1 MLQSVSPKH
10 DLPLKPEGQAAKPE
24 RTGTWA
30 PFSIQAFRII
40 WICNLFANL
49 GTWAQSVAAAWV
61 VTDAHA
67 SPLMVAMI
75 QVAAALPLV
84 LLSILSGVIA
94 DNHDRR
100 KIMLWGLSF
109 EMTGAMF
116 ATLLAFLGYLDPVL
130 LIISILWISLGGS
143 VTIPAWQAAVNE
155 QVPARM
161 VSDAVLLNSVNYNV
175 ARAAGPAL
183 GGLLLSAV
191 GPAWVFLF
199 NSFCYMALIWAIW
212 QWRRD
217 VPKRS
222 LPPEGI
228 LEGVTAA
235 LRFTQYS
242 TVTRLVMMRSFAF
255 GLSASAVWALLPLLA
270 HRNPDG
276 DAAIYGYM
284 LGALGLGAILG
295 STQVSRLRQRIGSS
309 RLISLAGFTLA
320 LILLTLGL
328 VDNLWVLF
336 PVLILGGGCWIGALA
351 TYNSAVQILVPD
363 WIKARALALYQ
374 TALYGGL
381 ALGSFLW
388 GHLAETMTVHGALLA
403 AGCLLLASVILL
415 YNSRLPEMDAASIS
429 RAPASMPG
437 QPSFVFNTRR
447 GMVLVSIEYR
457 IPAERTRD
465 FVRAAQPLRR
475 LRLRN
480 GAERWSLFRDVSNPE
495 VWQELFLV
503 DNWIQHLRMLDRMT
517 LADKIVIDNVERRH
531 AVGADHRR
539 RPGLRPRGGLA
550 LGRGLGGGALPVL
563 LFLLAAGGLARRLEF
578 LRPLVGGL
586 QFLDVASFEVLLE
599 VAFDA
604 RHQVPVAMAD
614 QRDRQALGAG
624 ATGPADAVHVLVAA
638 ARHVEVD
645 HQVQAFDVQAACGD
659 VGGDEDLHR
668 ALLQA
673 LDGQLAVLLVLLA
686 MQDEDLVLV
695 GDQPPGQAIGGDPG
709 IGEDDGLGVGLVA
722 QQPLQQLFLVR
733 HVVGGDD
740 LLADVLVQLADLVQ
754 AQHLRL
760 AQHLGDHLVQ
770 SGAAV
775 GGGEQQGLALGRAG
789 IGQGQHVVGEAHV
802 EHAVGLV
809 QHQHLD
815 VLQRQ
820 VAGVAL
826 LEQAAG
832 GADDDL
838 RVLAQARA
846 LHLEVLAASDQAGLD
861 EGELGEA
868 LDFLEGLLGQ
878 LAGRQEDQRARQ
890 GARLVLGQQAVQQ
903 RQQEGRGLAAAGL
916 RRDPQ
921 VVPLQRLGNGRGLD
935 RRRLAEGQAFQCLQQ
950 AFVEGKLA
958 EQGKPRHCT

>member
-1 MLQSVSPKH
+1 MTAINGAQAPGGWTFPTSGTLIQGTHLMLQSVSPKH

-143 VTIPAWQAAVNE
+143 VTIPGLAGGGQRAGAGAHGQRRGAAQQRQLQRRPRRRPGPRRPAAERGGTGLGVPVQQLLLHGPDLGDLAVAARRAQA
-155 QVPARM
+155 QP
-161 VSDAVLLNSVNYNV
+161 
-175 ARAAGPAL
+175 AAGRHP
-183 GGLLLSAV
+183 
-191 GPAWVFLF
+191 
-199 NSFCYMALIWAIW
+199 
-212 QWRRD
+212 RR
-217 VPKRS
+217 RHR
-222 LPPEGI
+222 G
-228 LEGVTAA
+228 AA
-235 LRFTQYS
+235 LHPVLNRHPPGDDALL
-242 TVTRLVMMRSFAF
+242 RLRP
-255 GLSASAVWALLPLLA
+255 SASAVWALLPLLA

-517 LADKIVIDNVERRH
+517 LADKIVIDNVTALHAGDGPPQIRH
-531 AVGADHRR
+531 CVSYEASSYDT
-539 RPGLRPRGGLA
+539 
-550 LGRGLGGGALPVL
+550 
-563 LFLLAAGGLARRLEF
+563 
-578 LRPLVGGL
+578 PLVKSATPPAN
-586 QFLDVASFEVLLE
+586 DE
-599 VAFDA
+599 
-604 RHQVPVAMAD
+604 
-614 QRDRQALGAG
+614 AG
-624 ATGPADAVHVLVAA
+624 AT
-638 ARHVEVD
+638 
-645 HQVQAFDVQAACGD
+645 
-659 VGGDEDLHR
+659 
-668 ALLQA
+668 
-673 LDGQLAVLLVLLA
+673 
-686 MQDEDLVLV
+686 
-695 GDQPPGQAIGGDPG
+695 
-709 IGEDDGLGVGLVA
+709 
-722 QQPLQQLFLVR
+722 
-733 HVVGGDD
+733 
-740 LLADVLVQLADLVQ
+740 
-754 AQHLRL
+754 
-760 AQHLGDHLVQ
+760 
-770 SGAAV
+770 
-775 GGGEQQGLALGRAG
+775 AG
-789 IGQGQHVVGEAHV
+789 
-802 EHAVGLV
+802 
-809 QHQHLD
+809 
-815 VLQRQ
+815 
-820 VAGVAL
+820 
-826 LEQAAG
+826 
-832 GADDDL
+832 
-838 RVLAQARA
+838 
-846 LHLEVLAASDQAGLD
+846 S
-861 EGELGEA
+861 
-868 LDFLEGLLGQ
+868 
-878 LAGRQEDQRARQ
+878 
-890 GARLVLGQQAVQQ
+890 
-903 RQQEGRGLAAAGL
+903 
-916 RRDPQ
+916 
-921 VVPLQRLGNGRGLD
+921 
-935 RRRLAEGQAFQCLQQ
+935 
-950 AFVEGKLA
+950 
-958 EQGKPRHCT
+958 

>member
-388 GHLAETMTVHGALLA
+388 GHLHDRARRAAGRRLPAAGLGDPPVQLAPAGNGRRQYFPRAGEHARAAELRLQHAAGHGAGLHRIPDSRRAHPRLRSRRPA
-403 AGCLLLASVILL
+403 AA
-415 YNSRLPEMDAASIS
+415 PP
-429 RAPASMPG
+429 APA
-437 QPSFVFNTRR
+437 QRR
-447 GMVLVSIEYR
+447 GALVAVPRRE
-457 IPAERTRD
+457 
-465 FVRAAQPLRR
+465 QP
-475 LRLRN
+475 
-480 GAERWSLFRDVSNPE
+480 
-495 VWQELFLV
+495 
-503 DNWIQHLRMLDRMT
+503 
-517 LADKIVIDNVERRH
+517 
-531 AVGADHRR
+531 
-539 RPGLRPRGGLA
+539 GGLA
-550 LGRGLGGGALPVL
+550 GTVPGGQLDPAPAHARPHDPGRQDRHRQRHRPACRRRSAADPPLRELRGEQLRY
-563 LFLLAAGGLARRLEF
+563 AAGEERHAAGQRRGGRDGGE
-578 LRPLVGGL
+578 LR
-586 QFLDVASFEVLLE
+586 
-599 VAFDA
+599 
-604 RHQVPVAMAD
+604 
-614 QRDRQALGAG
+614 
-624 ATGPADAVHVLVAA
+624 TGP
-638 ARHVEVD
+638 
-645 HQVQAFDVQAACGD
+645 GS
-659 VGGDEDLHR
+659 
-668 ALLQA
+668 
-673 LDGQLAVLLVLLA
+673 
-686 MQDEDLVLV
+686 
-695 GDQPPGQAIGGDPG
+695 PPGRTAPAALSAI
-709 IGEDDGLGVGLVA
+709 
-722 QQPLQQLFLVR
+722 Q
-733 HVVGGDD
+733 
-740 LLADVLVQLADLVQ
+740 
-754 AQHLRL
+754 
-760 AQHLGDHLVQ
+760 
-770 SGAAV
+770 
-775 GGGEQQGLALGRAG
+775 
-789 IGQGQHVVGEAHV
+789 
-802 EHAVGLV
+802 
-809 QHQHLD
+809 
-815 VLQRQ
+815 
-820 VAGVAL
+820 
-826 LEQAAG
+826 
-832 GADDDL
+832 
-838 RVLAQARA
+838 
-846 LHLEVLAASDQAGLD
+846 
-861 EGELGEA
+861 
-868 LDFLEGLLGQ
+868 
-878 LAGRQEDQRARQ
+878 
-890 GARLVLGQQAVQQ
+890 
-903 RQQEGRGLAAAGL
+903 
-916 RRDPQ
+916 
-921 VVPLQRLGNGRGLD
+921 
-935 RRRLAEGQAFQCLQQ
+935 RRRG
-950 AFVEGKLA
+950 G
-958 EQGKPRHCT
+958 

>member
-309 RLISLAGFTLA
+309 RLVSLAGFTLA

-517 LADKIVIDNVERRH
+517 LADKIVIDNVTALHAGDGPPQIRH
-531 AVGADHRR
+531 CVSYEASSYDT
-539 RPGLRPRGGLA
+539 
-550 LGRGLGGGALPVL
+550 
-563 LFLLAAGGLARRLEF
+563 
-578 LRPLVGGL
+578 PLVKSATPPAN
-586 QFLDVASFEVLLE
+586 DE
-599 VAFDA
+599 
-604 RHQVPVAMAD
+604 
-614 QRDRQALGAG
+614 AG
-624 ATGPADAVHVLVAA
+624 AT
-638 ARHVEVD
+638 
-645 HQVQAFDVQAACGD
+645 
-659 VGGDEDLHR
+659 
-668 ALLQA
+668 
-673 LDGQLAVLLVLLA
+673 
-686 MQDEDLVLV
+686 
-695 GDQPPGQAIGGDPG
+695 
-709 IGEDDGLGVGLVA
+709 
-722 QQPLQQLFLVR
+722 
-733 HVVGGDD
+733 
-740 LLADVLVQLADLVQ
+740 
-754 AQHLRL
+754 
-760 AQHLGDHLVQ
+760 
-770 SGAAV
+770 
-775 GGGEQQGLALGRAG
+775 AG
-789 IGQGQHVVGEAHV
+789 
-802 EHAVGLV
+802 
-809 QHQHLD
+809 
-815 VLQRQ
+815 
-820 VAGVAL
+820 
-826 LEQAAG
+826 
-832 GADDDL
+832 
-838 RVLAQARA
+838 
-846 LHLEVLAASDQAGLD
+846 S
-861 EGELGEA
+861 
-868 LDFLEGLLGQ
+868 
-878 LAGRQEDQRARQ
+878 
-890 GARLVLGQQAVQQ
+890 
-903 RQQEGRGLAAAGL
+903 
-916 RRDPQ
+916 
-921 VVPLQRLGNGRGLD
+921 
-935 RRRLAEGQAFQCLQQ
+935 
-950 AFVEGKLA
+950 
-958 EQGKPRHCT
+958 

>member
-403 AGCLLLASVILL
+403 AGCLLLASVSLL
-415 YNSRLPEMDAASIS
+415 YNSR
-429 RAPASMPG
+429 
-437 QPSFVFNTRR
+437 
-447 GMVLVSIEYR
+447 
-457 IPAERTRD
+457 
-465 FVRAAQPLRR
+465 
-475 LRLRN
+475 
-480 GAERWSLFRDVSNPE
+480 
-495 VWQELFLV
+495 
-503 DNWIQHLRMLDRMT
+503 
-517 LADKIVIDNVERRH
+517 
-531 AVGADHRR
+531 
-539 RPGLRPRGGLA
+539 
-550 LGRGLGGGALPVL
+550 
-563 LFLLAAGGLARRLEF
+563 
-578 LRPLVGGL
+578 
-586 QFLDVASFEVLLE
+586 
-599 VAFDA
+599 
-604 RHQVPVAMAD
+604 
-614 QRDRQALGAG
+614 
-624 ATGPADAVHVLVAA
+624 
-638 ARHVEVD
+638 
-645 HQVQAFDVQAACGD
+645 
-659 VGGDEDLHR
+659 
-668 ALLQA
+668 
-673 LDGQLAVLLVLLA
+673 
-686 MQDEDLVLV
+686 
-695 GDQPPGQAIGGDPG
+695 
-709 IGEDDGLGVGLVA
+709 
-722 QQPLQQLFLVR
+722 
-733 HVVGGDD
+733 
-740 LLADVLVQLADLVQ
+740 
-754 AQHLRL
+754 
-760 AQHLGDHLVQ
+760 
-770 SGAAV
+770 
-775 GGGEQQGLALGRAG
+775 
-789 IGQGQHVVGEAHV
+789 
-802 EHAVGLV
+802 
-809 QHQHLD
+809 
-815 VLQRQ
+815 
-820 VAGVAL
+820 
-826 LEQAAG
+826 
-832 GADDDL
+832 
-838 RVLAQARA
+838 
-846 LHLEVLAASDQAGLD
+846 
-861 EGELGEA
+861 
-868 LDFLEGLLGQ
+868 
-878 LAGRQEDQRARQ
+878 
-890 GARLVLGQQAVQQ
+890 
-903 RQQEGRGLAAAGL
+903 
-916 RRDPQ
+916 
-921 VVPLQRLGNGRGLD
+921 
-935 RRRLAEGQAFQCLQQ
+935 
-950 AFVEGKLA
+950 
-958 EQGKPRHCT
+958 

>member
-1 MLQSVSPKH
+1 
-10 DLPLKPEGQAAKPE
+10 
-24 RTGTWA
+24 
-30 PFSIQAFRII
+30 
-40 WICNLFANL
+40 
-49 GTWAQSVAAAWV
+49 
-61 VTDAHA
+61 
-67 SPLMVAMI
+67 
-75 QVAAALPLV
+75 
-84 LLSILSGVIA
+84 
-94 DNHDRR
+94 
-100 KIMLWGLSF
+100 
-109 EMTGAMF
+109 
-116 ATLLAFLGYLDPVL
+116 
-130 LIISILWISLGGS
+130 
-143 VTIPAWQAAVNE
+143 
-155 QVPARM
+155 
-161 VSDAVLLNSVNYNV
+161 
-175 ARAAGPAL
+175 
-183 GGLLLSAV
+183 
-191 GPAWVFLF
+191 
-199 NSFCYMALIWAIW
+199 
-212 QWRRD
+212 
-217 VPKRS
+217 
-222 LPPEGI
+222 
-228 LEGVTAA
+228 
-235 LRFTQYS
+235 
-242 TVTRLVMMRSFAF
+242 
-255 GLSASAVWALLPLLA
+255 
-270 HRNPDG
+270 
-276 DAAIYGYM
+276 
-284 LGALGLGAILG
+284 
-295 STQVSRLRQRIGSS
+295 
-309 RLISLAGFTLA
+309 
-320 LILLTLGL
+320 
-328 VDNLWVLF
+328 
-336 PVLILGGGCWIGALA
+336 
-351 TYNSAVQILVPD
+351 
-363 WIKARALALYQ
+363 
-374 TALYGGL
+374 
-381 ALGSFLW
+381 
-388 GHLAETMTVHGALLA
+388 
-403 AGCLLLASVILL
+403 
-415 YNSRLPEMDAASIS
+415 
-429 RAPASMPG
+429 
-437 QPSFVFNTRR
+437 
-447 GMVLVSIEYR
+447 
-457 IPAERTRD
+457 
-465 FVRAAQPLRR
+465 
-475 LRLRN
+475 
-480 GAERWSLFRDVSNPE
+480 
-495 VWQELFLV
+495 
-503 DNWIQHLRMLDRMT
+503 
-517 LADKIVIDNVERRH
+517 
-531 AVGADHRR
+531 
-539 RPGLRPRGGLA
+539 
-550 LGRGLGGGALPVL
+550 
-563 LFLLAAGGLARRLEF
+563 
-578 LRPLVGGL
+578 
-586 QFLDVASFEVLLE
+586 
-599 VAFDA
+599 
-604 RHQVPVAMAD
+604 MAD

-770 SGAAV
+770 PGAAV

-789 IGQGQHVVGEAHV
+789 VGQGQHVVGEAHV

-958 EQGKPRHCT
+958 EQGRPRHCT

>member
-403 AGCLLLASVILL
+403 AGRLLLASVILL

-465 FVRAAQPLRR
+465 FR
-475 LRLRN
+475 
-480 GAERWSLFRDVSNPE
+480 S
-495 VWQELFLV
+495 
-503 DNWIQHLRMLDRMT
+503 
-517 LADKIVIDNVERRH
+517 
-531 AVGADHRR
+531 R
-539 RPGLRPRGGLA
+539 RPAAAPPAPAQRRGALVAVPRREQPGGLA
-550 LGRGLGGGALPVL
+550 GTVPGGQLDPAPAHARPHDPGRQDRHRQRHRPACRRRSAADPPLRELRGQQLRYAAGEECHAAGQRRGGRDGGELRTGPGSPLGRTAPAALSAIQRRRDHSAVGFLRLSGAMPSALTTADGPAFGRAAGLR
-563 LFLLAAGGLARRLEF
+563 LAAGLAAAPFLSCFFFLLPAACPTPEF

-604 RHQVPVAMAD
+604 RHQIPVAMAD

-624 ATGPADAVHVLVAA
+624 ATGAADAVHVLVAA
-638 ARHVEVD
+638 ARMSKLITRSRPSTSRPR
-645 HQVQAFDVQAACGD
+645 AATSVATRIFTAPCFRRSMAS
-659 VGGDEDLHR
+659 LR
-668 ALLQA
+668 SFWSFSPCRTKTLCW
-673 LDGQLAVLLVLLA
+673 LAISRPVRRSA
-686 MQDEDLVLV
+686 ETRVLV
-695 GDQPPGQAIGGDPG
+695 KTMA
-709 IGEDDGLGVGLVA
+709 LV
-722 QQPLQQLFLVR
+722 
-733 HVVGGDD
+733 
-740 LLADVLVQLADLVQ
+740 
-754 AQHLRL
+754 
-760 AQHLGDHLVQ
+760 
-770 SGAAV
+770 
-775 GGGEQQGLALGRAG
+775 
-789 IGQGQHVVGEAHV
+789 
-802 EHAVGLV
+802 
-809 QHQHLD
+809 
-815 VLQRQ
+815 
-820 VAGVAL
+820 
-826 LEQAAG
+826 
-832 GADDDL
+832 
-838 RVLAQARA
+838 
-846 LHLEVLAASDQAGLD
+846 
-861 EGELGEA
+861 
-868 LDFLEGLLGQ
+868 
-878 LAGRQEDQRARQ
+878 
-890 GARLVLGQQAVQQ
+890 
-903 RQQEGRGLAAAGL
+903 
-916 RRDPQ
+916 
-921 VVPLQRLGNGRGLD
+921 
-935 RRRLAEGQAFQCLQQ
+935 
-950 AFVEGKLA
+950 
-958 EQGKPRHCT
+958 

>member
-320 LILLTLGL
+320 L
-328 VDNLWVLF
+328 
-336 PVLILGGGCWIGALA
+336 
-351 TYNSAVQILVPD
+351 
-363 WIKARALALYQ
+363 YQ

-517 LADKIVIDNVERRH
+517 LADKIVIDNVTALHAGDGPPQIRH
-531 AVGADHRR
+531 CVSYEASSYDT
-539 RPGLRPRGGLA
+539 
-550 LGRGLGGGALPVL
+550 
-563 LFLLAAGGLARRLEF
+563 
-578 LRPLVGGL
+578 PLVKSATPPAN
-586 QFLDVASFEVLLE
+586 DE
-599 VAFDA
+599 
-604 RHQVPVAMAD
+604 
-614 QRDRQALGAG
+614 AG
-624 ATGPADAVHVLVAA
+624 AT
-638 ARHVEVD
+638 
-645 HQVQAFDVQAACGD
+645 
-659 VGGDEDLHR
+659 
-668 ALLQA
+668 
-673 LDGQLAVLLVLLA
+673 
-686 MQDEDLVLV
+686 
-695 GDQPPGQAIGGDPG
+695 
-709 IGEDDGLGVGLVA
+709 
-722 QQPLQQLFLVR
+722 
-733 HVVGGDD
+733 
-740 LLADVLVQLADLVQ
+740 
-754 AQHLRL
+754 
-760 AQHLGDHLVQ
+760 
-770 SGAAV
+770 
-775 GGGEQQGLALGRAG
+775 AG
-789 IGQGQHVVGEAHV
+789 
-802 EHAVGLV
+802 
-809 QHQHLD
+809 
-815 VLQRQ
+815 
-820 VAGVAL
+820 
-826 LEQAAG
+826 
-832 GADDDL
+832 
-838 RVLAQARA
+838 
-846 LHLEVLAASDQAGLD
+846 S
-861 EGELGEA
+861 
-868 LDFLEGLLGQ
+868 
-878 LAGRQEDQRARQ
+878 
-890 GARLVLGQQAVQQ
+890 
-903 RQQEGRGLAAAGL
+903 
-916 RRDPQ
+916 
-921 VVPLQRLGNGRGLD
+921 
-935 RRRLAEGQAFQCLQQ
+935 
-950 AFVEGKLA
+950 
-958 EQGKPRHCT
+958 

>member
-1 MLQSVSPKH
+1 TFPTSGTLIQGTHLMLQSVSPKH

-212 QWRRD
+212 QWRRE

-363 WIKARALALYQ
+363 WIKARALAFVPHPPC
-374 TALYGGL
+374 TVALALGFVPLGPSLRDHDRARCAAGRRLPAAGLGDPPVQLAPAGNGRRQYFPRAGEHARAAELRLQHAAGHGAGLHRIPDSRRAHPRLRSRRPAAAPPAPAQRRGALVAVPRREQPGGL
-381 ALGSFLW
+381 AG
-388 GHLAETMTVHGALLA
+388 TVPGGQLDPAPAHARPHDPGRQDRHRQRHRPACRRRSAADPPLRELRGQQLRYA
-403 AGCLLLASVILL
+403 AGEECH
-415 YNSRLPEMDAASIS
+415 AAGQRRGGRDGGELRTGPGSPPG
-429 RAPASMPG
+429 RTAPAALSAI
-437 QPSFVFNTRR
+437 QRRR
-447 GMVLVSIEYR
+447 G
-457 IPAERTRD
+457 
-465 FVRAAQPLRR
+465 
-475 LRLRN
+475 
-480 GAERWSLFRDVSNPE
+480 G
-495 VWQELFLV
+495 
-503 DNWIQHLRMLDRMT
+503 
-517 LADKIVIDNVERRH
+517 
-531 AVGADHRR
+531 
-539 RPGLRPRGGLA
+539 
-550 LGRGLGGGALPVL
+550 
-563 LFLLAAGGLARRLEF
+563 
-578 LRPLVGGL
+578 
-586 QFLDVASFEVLLE
+586 
-599 VAFDA
+599 
-604 RHQVPVAMAD
+604 
-614 QRDRQALGAG
+614 
-624 ATGPADAVHVLVAA
+624 
-638 ARHVEVD
+638 
-645 HQVQAFDVQAACGD
+645 
-659 VGGDEDLHR
+659 
-668 ALLQA
+668 
-673 LDGQLAVLLVLLA
+673 
-686 MQDEDLVLV
+686 
-695 GDQPPGQAIGGDPG
+695 
-709 IGEDDGLGVGLVA
+709 
-722 QQPLQQLFLVR
+722 
-733 HVVGGDD
+733 
-740 LLADVLVQLADLVQ
+740 
-754 AQHLRL
+754 
-760 AQHLGDHLVQ
+760 
-770 SGAAV
+770 
-775 GGGEQQGLALGRAG
+775 
-789 IGQGQHVVGEAHV
+789 
-802 EHAVGLV
+802 
-809 QHQHLD
+809 
-815 VLQRQ
+815 
-820 VAGVAL
+820 
-826 LEQAAG
+826 
-832 GADDDL
+832 
-838 RVLAQARA
+838 
-846 LHLEVLAASDQAGLD
+846 
-861 EGELGEA
+861 
-868 LDFLEGLLGQ
+868 
-878 LAGRQEDQRARQ
+878 
-890 GARLVLGQQAVQQ
+890 
-903 RQQEGRGLAAAGL
+903 
-916 RRDPQ
+916 
-921 VVPLQRLGNGRGLD
+921 
-935 RRRLAEGQAFQCLQQ
+935 
-950 AFVEGKLA
+950 
-958 EQGKPRHCT
+958 